1 MAKVN
6 STADKKVK
14 DCIENAISKIGA
26 MPTPFRNYISET
38 SGANYQA
45 IMAAVA
51 ACNNLV
57 DALDEA
63 QELIKK

>member
-1 MAKVN
+1 
-6 STADKKVK
+6 
-14 DCIENAISKIGA
+14 

-38 SGANYQA
+38 SGANYPA
-45 IMAAVA
+45 IMAAVE